1 MKNKELMRNG
11 SGCLDLTAYQAITHI
26 EAERKK
32 MQRAKKKKPKKKKV
46 VMGTSEIDKLKR
58 DISNQLTDKMGILI
72 IVAAMD
78 VVGLNDE
85 QVGEIIERTNRYS
98 DYISQGKVSWD
109 DMKKAIERGTGVSMK
124 GW

>member
-72 IVAAMD
+72 MVAAMD
-78 VVGLNDE
+78 VVGLNDK

>member
-1 MKNKELMRNG
+1 MNNKELMRNG

-26 EAERKK
+26 ETERKK

>member
-58 DISNQLTDKMGILI
+58 YISNQLTDKMGILI

>member
-1 MKNKELMRNG
+1 MNNRELMRNG
-11 SGCLDLTAYQAITHI
+11 SGCLDLTAYQAINHI

>member
-11 SGCLDLTAYQAITHI
+11 SGCLDLSAYQAITHI

-72 IVAAMD
+72 MVAAMD

>member
-32 MQRAKKKKPKKKKV
+32 MQRVKKKKPKKKKV

>member
-32 MQRAKKKKPKKKKV
+32 MQRAKKKKPKKKKA

>member
-1 MKNKELMRNG
+1 MNNKELMRNG

-58 DISNQLTDKMGILI
+58 DISNQLTDRMGILI

>member
-58 DISNQLTDKMGILI
+58 DINNQLTDKMGILI

>member
-72 IVAAMD
+72 MVAAMD

>member
-58 DISNQLTDKMGILI
+58 DIGNQLTDKMGILI

>member
-1 MKNKELMRNG
+1 MRNG

-72 IVAAMD
+72 MVAAMD

>member
-1 MKNKELMRNG
+1 MNNKELMRNG

-26 EAERKK
+26 DAERKK

>member
-1 MKNKELMRNG
+1 MNNKELMRNG

>member
-58 DISNQLTDKMGILI
+58 DISNQLTDRMGILI